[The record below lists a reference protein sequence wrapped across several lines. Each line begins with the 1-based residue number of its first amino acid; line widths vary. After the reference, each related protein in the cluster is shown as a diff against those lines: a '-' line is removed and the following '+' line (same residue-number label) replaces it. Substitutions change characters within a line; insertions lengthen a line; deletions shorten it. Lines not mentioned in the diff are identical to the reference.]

1 MEYLSLANNPIN
13 DAIHENAFWNLRALR
28 YLNLSN
34 VSSSYFTA
42 ELFKTLTNLSTLD
55 LSSNPLKDIPTLP
68 TNIEELDLSYTM
80 IAKLK
85 NVMLPKLRE
94 LKLNNMSNLKELCLD
109 DLRGL
114 NSLETLLLTGSKN
127 LVELR
132 ILKYDE
138 QLLPY
143 LKQLRINDCGLKTLD
158 QSLLVIINRSP
169 VLSVENNPW
178 HCDCQMMWV
187 HVLFATKPLSQDI
200 R

>member
-1 MEYLSLANNPIN
+1 MANNPIN

-42 ELFKTLTNLSTLD
+42 EVFKTLTNLSMLD
-55 LSSNPLKDIPTLP
+55 LSSNPLKYIPTLP
-68 TNIEELDLSYTM
+68 TTIEELDLSNTM
-80 IAKLK
+80 IANLK

-94 LKLNNMSNLKELCLD
+94 LRLNNMSNLKELCLD

-127 LVELR
+127 LVELK

-138 QLLPY
+138 QLLPH

-158 QSLLVIINRSP
+158 QSLAGIVNRLP
-169 VLSVENNPW
+169 ILNVEKNPW

-187 HVLFATKPLSQDI
+187 HVLFATKPLGQDI